1 VHVARPDIDHC
12 QEKAMARTVLI
23 NGTVVTQNDRAD
35 VFEPGAVAW
44 ETNRIT
50 YIGPVQGFSITPEDH
65 IVDIAGRL
73 VLPGLV
79 NAHTH
84 TAMTYQRGLVEDVTP
99 QQWFA
104 RTAALEAQMSEEDL
118 YWSALLGCYEMIRNG
133 ITCVADRFSHMEVVG
148 EAVATSGLRAVL
160 GPSLY
165 DIGRQA
171 SLSAA
176 TALVKHWGSSPENR
190 ISCGLAPVA
199 PDLVSSELLRDIRA
213 AADKLGARIFIHVAQ
228 TQHELDEVRRR
239 GFEGSVQYLHA
250 LGFLGPDVVAAHC
263 LYLSE
268 TEIAMLAETG
278 TKVAHCPTSN
288 AKIEARVAPVGGLL
302 AHGVEVGLGTDCA
315 SCNNTMDLFEE
326 MKIAALLLKVA
337 HGQPTAHPVE
347 GILRMATRSA
357 ARVLGLEA
365 QVGSLE
371 VGKRADIITLDR
383 RGLHFYPRN
392 NLFADLVYSAK
403 GADVRDVF
411 VDGRLLVRDGE
422 IFGADLDEARSRAL
436 ARHLRAS

>member
-1 VHVARPDIDHC
+1 
-12 QEKAMARTVLI
+12 MARTVLI
-23 NGTVVTQNDRAD
+23 NGTVVTQNDEAD
-35 VFEPGAVAW
+35 VFEAGTVACD
-44 ETNRIT
+44 TNRIT
-50 YIGPVQGFSITPEDH
+50 YVGPGQGFAIMPEDD
-65 IVDIAGRL
+65 IVDLAGRL

-79 NAHTH
+79 NTHTH

-104 RTAALEAQMSEEDL
+104 RTAALEAQMSQEDL

-148 EAVATSGLRAVL
+148 EAVAASGLRAVL

-176 TALVKHWGSSPENR
+176 IALVKHWGSSPENR

-199 PDLVSSELLRDIRA
+199 PDWVSSDLLRDIRA

-228 TQHELDEVRRR
+228 TQHELDEVRTR

-250 LGFLGPDVVAAHC
+250 LGFLQPDVVAAHC

-268 TEIAMLAETG
+268 TEIDILAETG

-288 AKIEARVAPVGGLL
+288 AKIEARVAPVGALL

-326 MKIAALLLKVA
+326 MKVAALLHKVA
-337 HGQPTAHPVE
+337 QGQPTAHPADA
-347 GILRMATRSA
+347 ILRMATRTA

-392 NLFADLVYSAK
+392 NLLADLVYSAK

-411 VDGRLLVRDGE
+411 VDGRPLARDGE
-422 IFGADLDEARSRAL
+422 ILSADLDEARGRAL
-436 ARHLRAS
+436 ARRLRAS

>member
-1 VHVARPDIDHC
+1 
-12 QEKAMARTVLI
+12 
-23 NGTVVTQNDRAD
+23 
-35 VFEPGAVAW
+35 
-44 ETNRIT
+44 
-50 YIGPVQGFSITPEDH
+50 
-65 IVDIAGRL
+65 
-73 VLPGLV
+73 
-79 NAHTH
+79 
-84 TAMTYQRGLVEDVTP
+84 MTYQRGLVEDVTP
-99 QQWFA
+99 QQWFT

-133 ITCVADRFSHMEVVG
+133 ITCVADRFSHMGVVG

-165 DIGRQA
+165 DIGRRA
-171 SLSAA
+171 SLSEAI
-176 TALVKHWGSSPENR
+176 ALVNRWGSSPENR

-199 PDLVSSELLRDIRA
+199 PDLVSSELLRDIRDT
-213 AADKLGARIFIHVAQ
+213 ADKLGARIFIHVAQ

-250 LGFLGPDVVAAHC
+250 LGFLRHDVTAAHC

-268 TEIAMLAETG
+268 TEIVILAETG

-288 AKIEARVAPVGGLL
+288 AKIEASVAPVDALL

-326 MKIAALLLKVA
+326 MKVAALLNKVA
-337 HGQPTAHPVE
+337 NGQPTAYPVST
-347 GILRMATRSA
+347 ILRMATRTG

-371 VGKRADIITLDR
+371 VAKRADIITVDR
-383 RGLHFYPRN
+383 RGLQFYPRN

-411 VDGRLLVRDGE
+411 VDGQPLVRGGE
-422 IFGADLDEARSRAL
+422 ILGADLHEVRERAL
-436 ARHLRAS
+436 ARHLSIP

>member
-1 VHVARPDIDHC
+1 
-12 QEKAMARTVLI
+12 MARTVLI

-35 VFEPGAVAW
+35 VFEAGTVACD
-44 ETNRIT
+44 TNRIT
-50 YIGPVQGFSITPEDH
+50 YVGPVQDFLITPEDH
-65 IVDIAGRL
+65 IIDLAGRL

-79 NAHTH
+79 NVHTH
-84 TAMTYQRGLVEDVTP
+84 VAMTYQRGLVEDVTP

-133 ITCVADRFSHMEVVG
+133 ITCVADRFSHMEIVG
-148 EAVATSGLRAVL
+148 NAVATSGLRAVL

-165 DIGRQA
+165 DLGRQA

-176 TALVKHWGSSPENR
+176 IALVKHWGSSPENR

-199 PDLVSSELLRDIRA
+199 PDVVSSELLRDIRA

-250 LGFLGPDVVAAHC
+250 LGFLRPDVVAAHC
-263 LYLSE
+263 LYLAE

-288 AKIEARVAPVGGLL
+288 AKIEARVAPVGALL

-326 MKIAALLLKVA
+326 MKVAALLLKVA
-337 HGQPTAHPVE
+337 HGQPTSHPADA
-347 GILRMATRSA
+347 ILRMATRTA

-411 VDGRLLVRDGE
+411 VDGRPLMRDGE
-422 IFGADLDEARSRAL
+422 ILGGDLDEARGRAL